1 MWKKNGSRQLAVLAG
16 VAMLFTGCGASGT
29 QDATDVPQNAGSGTG
44 IEAGIGTESGSGSG
58 IEETQ
63 DAQTAE
69 TSDGSWLTGDE
80 ALWGTQD
87 QKLTETDLTV
97 LRSIVQVQAG
107 TLYGSGVVYD
117 MDADSVWIATAG
129 HVLDDN
135 YGEVFVTFPE
145 GTQVQAQVAAQA
157 ADADL
162 AFLQVGTEGLPA
174 EAWKSFLPV
183 STDRDV
189 FDGLA
194 VYDDVWMYGS
204 DGKPVYGFIVEPW
217 IYVEDFGQDMMLLQ
231 GQMEPGMSGGGVFT
245 ADGVFVGIL
254 CGADESGKVA
264 VVPYSVV
271 ETEKP

>member
-1 MWKKNGSRQLAVLAG
+1 MQKKKSGKYEMQHGISRIVALAG
-16 VAMLFTGCGASGT
+16 VAILLTGCGASPAQDVTDET
-29 QDATDVPQNAGSGTG
+29 QGAGAEIG
-44 IEAGIGTESGSGSG
+44 ID
-58 IEETQ
+58 ETQ
-63 DAQTAE
+63 DIPTGEADA
-69 TSDGSWLTGDE
+69 GSWLDGEE
-80 ALWGTQD
+80 ALWGTQE

-97 LRSIVQVQAG
+97 LRSIVQIQAG
-107 TLYGSGVVYD
+107 TLYGSGVIYD

-129 HVLDDN
+129 HVLDDDP
-135 YGEVFVTFPE
+135 GEVLVTFPE
-145 GTQVQAQVAAQA
+145 GTQVRAQVVAQA

-162 AFLQVGTEGLPA
+162 AFLQIEIGELTKETR
-174 EAWKSFLPV
+174 KSFLPV
-183 STDRDV
+183 TTDRDV

-204 DGKPVYGFIVEPW
+204 DGKPVYGFVVEPW

-245 ADGVFVGIL
+245 ADGVFLGIL